1 MKLSFNTIAGL
12 VLLLSIDGCDT
23 QPETPVCEEGDVR
36 YLQTFFNDKFGRAAC
51 RLQGIDPNTQVVNF
65 VIRNQVDYEKHVVC
79 GHQPP
84 AVDFGKYFLLAGR
97 YLHHQCALFG
107 DQQVMLCNNTIVYRV
122 RMTELICAAFTNVWY
137 FAVIEKRYENLPVVF
152 DVGF

>member
-1 MKLSFNTIAGL
+1 MKLSFNTLASLLLLWNIAG
-12 VLLLSIDGCDT
+12 CDN

-36 YLQTFFNDKFGRAAC
+36 YLQTFFNDEFGRAAC

-79 GHQPP
+79 GQPP
-84 AVDFGKYFLLAGR
+84 AVDFEKYFLLAGR
-97 YLHHQCALFG
+97 YRHHQCAIFG
-107 DQQVMLCNNTIVYRV
+107 EQQVMLCNNKIVYRV
-122 RMTELICAAFTNVWY
+122 RMIQHDCLSFTNVWY